1 MAIFV
6 YHRVSTLDQDFAQQ
20 QNCVNGYLVSQ
31 RIDQEKNVK
40 QTLVEKVSGTVNHN
54 ERKLSA
60 LLRKCQSGD
69 TIYFSELSR
78 LGRNMVDLNNI
89 VNECCERGI
98 ILIQCKDGMKIEN
111 ESIGGKALLFALSLA
126 AEIEVNNIRQRTN
139 MGLDVRKKR
148 QAKGERWTSNTG
160 RECSRLGRPADGIN
174 EKTGMPYWDL
184 SAANEASCKAK
195 QDAAIR
201 WREQSAA
208 YKMVRE
214 WTAMGKPRN
223 EMLAELQKLYEHAP
237 EKFGTSNGRCVTR
250 SVLDRWCRE
259 MNPIAI

>member
-1 MAIFV
+1 MARYI
-6 YHRVSTLDQDFAQQ
+6 YSRCSTDSQDFAQQ
-20 QNCVNGYLVSQ
+20 QNCVNGYLASI
-31 RIDQEKNVK
+31 RIDPDKEIA
-40 QTLVEKVSGTVNHN
+40 QTVVEKISGTVNHN

-60 LLRKCQSGD
+60 LLRKCKSGD

-148 QAKGERWTSNTG
+148 QAKGERWISNTG
-160 RECSRLGRPADGIN
+160 RECDRLGRPADGTDEN
-174 EKTGMPYWDL
+174 GKPYWDL
-184 SAANEASCKAK
+184 SAANEASCIAK
-195 QDAAIR
+195 QEAAIR
-201 WREQSAA
+201 WREQSPA

-214 WTAMGKPRN
+214 WQAMGKTRN

-237 EKFGTSNGRCVTR
+237 EKFGTPKGQCVTR

>member
-1 MAIFV
+1 M
-6 YHRVSTLDQDFAQQ
+6 QQ
-20 QNCVNGYLVSQ
+20 QNCVNEFLISQ
-31 RIDQEKNVK
+31 RINPDNDIR
-40 QTLVEKVSGTVNHN
+40 QTIVEKVSGTVNHN

-60 LLRKCQSGD
+60 LLCKCSGGD

-98 ILIQCKDGMKIEN
+98 MLIQCKDGMKIEN

-126 AEIEVNNIRQRTN
+126 AEIEVKNIRQRTQ
-139 MGLDVRKKR
+139 MGLDVRRK
-148 QAKGERWTSNTG
+148 QLQQQGYWVSNTG
-160 RECSRLGRPADGIN
+160 VVRTKFGRPADDIDENGKAI
-174 EKTGMPYWDL
+174 YDL

-195 QDAAIR
+195 QDAAIL

-214 WTAMGKPRN
+214 WLAMNKSRN

-237 EKFGTSNGRCVTR
+237 EKFGTPKGKCVTR

-259 MNPIAI
+259 MNPLAV

>member
-20 QNCVNGYLVSQ
+20 QNCVNSYLISQ
-31 RIDQEKNVK
+31 RIDPEKNVK

-148 QAKGERWTSNTG
+148 QAKGERWISNTG
-160 RECSRLGRPADGIN
+160 RECDRLGRPADGIDK
-174 EKTGMPYWDL
+174 KTGKPYWNL
-184 SAANEASCKAK
+184 SAANEASCKSK

-201 WREQSAA
+201 WRENSAA

-214 WTAMGKPRN
+214 WAAMGKTRN

-237 EKFGTSNGRCVTR
+237 EKFGTPNGRCVTR

>member
-1 MAIFV
+1 MALFV
-6 YHRVSTLDQDFAQQ
+6 YHRVSTNDQDFMQQ
-20 QNCVNGYLVSQ
+20 QNCVNEFLVSQ
-31 RIDQEKNVK
+31 RIDPNNDIK
-40 QTLVEKVSGTVNHN
+40 QTIVEKVSGTVNHN
-54 ERKLSA
+54 ERKLST
-60 LLRKCQSGD
+60 LLSKCSEGD

-98 ILIQCKDGMKIEN
+98 MLIQCKDGMKIEN

-126 AEIEVNNIRQRTN
+126 AEIEVKNIRQRTQ
-139 MGLDVRKKR
+139 MGLDARRK
-148 QAKGERWTSNTG
+148 QLQQQGCWISNTG
-160 RECSRLGRPADGIN
+160 VTRSKFGRPADYIDDNGKEI
-174 EKTGMPYWDL
+174 YDL

-195 QDAAIR
+195 QDAAIL

-214 WTAMGKPRN
+214 WNAMGKSRN
-223 EMLAELQKLYEHAP
+223 DMLAELQRLYEHAP
-237 EKFGTSNGRCVTR
+237 EKFGTSKGHCVTR

-259 MNPIAI
+259 MNPLAV

>member
-1 MAIFV
+1 MALYV
-6 YHRVSTLDQDFAQQ
+6 YHRVSTNDQDFAQQ
-20 QNCVNGYLVSQ
+20 QNCVNSYLASI
-31 RIDQEKNVK
+31 RINPNEDIK
-40 QTLVEKVSGTVNHN
+40 QTIVEKVSGTVNHN
-54 ERKLSA
+54 ERKLSV
-60 LLRKCQSGD
+60 LLQKCQSND

-89 VNECCERGI
+89 VNECCEREI

-148 QAKGERWTSNTG
+148 QANGEIWKSNTG
-160 RECSRLGRPADGIN
+160 RECSRLGRPADHIDKNG
-174 EKTGMPYWDL
+174 KPYWDL
-184 SAANEASCKAK
+184 SAANAASCIAK
-195 QDAAIR
+195 QEAAIL
-201 WREQSAA
+201 WREQSPA

-214 WTAMGKPRN
+214 WNAMGKSRN

-237 EKFGTSNGRCVTR
+237 EKFGTPKGKCVTR

-259 MNPIAI
+259 MNPLAV